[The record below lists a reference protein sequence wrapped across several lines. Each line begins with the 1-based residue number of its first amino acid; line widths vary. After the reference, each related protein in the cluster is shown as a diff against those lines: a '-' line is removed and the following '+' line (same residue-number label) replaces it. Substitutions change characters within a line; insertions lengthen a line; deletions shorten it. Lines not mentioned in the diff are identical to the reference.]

1 MGLGIL
7 TSNSII
13 HMNLHKPNN
22 KLVSVFGALW
32 CMDEPRA
39 NTDSQD
45 SPWSGLGGSHHLP
58 LIVYSVHGHETNI
71 QMSFCPRSLEI
82 PKVRT
87 FTTLGAYNFVCGPP
101 IEMRSKAKL

>member
-1 MGLGIL
+1 MGLGRL
-7 TSNSII
+7 TSNSITHI
-13 HMNLHKPNN
+13 NLHKPNN

-32 CMDEPRA
+32 CMDEPWV

-45 SPWSGLGGSHHLP
+45 SPWPGLGGSHHLP
-58 LIVYSVHGHETNI
+58 LIVYSVHGHGTNI

-87 FTTLGAYNFVCGPP
+87 LTTLGGYNFVCRPSIKMG
-101 IEMRSKAKL
+101 SKAKL